1 MQVIWYNLIKL
12 YTRVRITY
20 HLIFMQNSC
29 ISKSSLLTCFYFFFF
44 FFFFN
49 LTLNLKWGHN
59 TTSPIYSWHKC
70 KAINVS
76 RKIFPQK
83 STLHSV
89 WHKKTHNICRK
100 EYFTQK
106 ISILFKNLATY
117 RKNSIKM
124 SPSEWLYIKGVIHA
138 DMGFHLNQ
146 SIFISDIIYGLS
158 WKT

>member
-1 MQVIWYNLIKL
+1 M
-12 YTRVRITY
+12 Y
-20 HLIFMQNSC
+20 HEKDF
-29 ISKSSLLTCFYFFFF
+29 
-44 FFFFN
+44 
-49 LTLNLKWGHN
+49 LKN
-59 TTSPIYSWHKC
+59 
-70 KAINVS
+70 
-76 RKIFPQK
+76 QL
-83 STLHSV
+83 STQCDI
-89 WHKKTHNICRK
+89 KKTHNICRK

>member
-1 MQVIWYNLIKL
+1 MPPLPFTHGRNV
-12 YTRVRITY
+12 
-20 HLIFMQNSC
+20 S
-29 ISKSSLLTCFYFFFF
+29 
-44 FFFFN
+44 
-49 LTLNLKWGHN
+49 
-59 TTSPIYSWHKC
+59 
-70 KAINVS
+70 NVS
-76 RKIFPQK
+76 RKRFPQK

>member
-1 MQVIWYNLIKL
+1 MPPLPFTHDRNV
-12 YTRVRITY
+12 
-20 HLIFMQNSC
+20 
-29 ISKSSLLTCFYFFFF
+29 SS
-44 FFFFN
+44 
-49 LTLNLKWGHN
+49 
-59 TTSPIYSWHKC
+59 
-70 KAINVS
+70 VS

-83 STLHSV
+83 STLHSQCDI
-89 WHKKTHNICRK
+89 KTHKICRK

-124 SPSEWLYIKGVIHA
+124 SPLEWLYIKGVIHA

-146 SIFISDIIYGLS
+146 SIFISDIIYGFS

>member
-1 MQVIWYNLIKL
+1 MYHEKDFLKNQLSTQCDIK
-12 YTRVRITY
+12 
-20 HLIFMQNSC
+20 
-29 ISKSSLLTCFYFFFF
+29 K
-44 FFFFN
+44 
-49 LTLNLKWGHN
+49 
-59 TTSPIYSWHKC
+59 P
-70 KAINVS
+70 
-76 RKIFPQK
+76 
-83 STLHSV
+83 
-89 WHKKTHNICRK
+89 HNIRRK

>member
-1 MQVIWYNLIKL
+1 MHKQ
-12 YTRVRITY
+12 
-20 HLIFMQNSC
+20 IFTAYMF
-29 ISKSSLLTCFYFFFF
+29 LFLFFL
-44 FFFFN
+44 FFFN
-49 LTLNLKWGHN
+49 LTLNLKWGLLPPLSFTHGRN
-59 TTSPIYSWHKC
+59 VS
-70 KAINVS
+70 NVS
-76 RKIFPQK
+76 RKRFPQK